1 MVAFTKRTPLKS
13 LNMKVVKVYGEL
25 KKRLGQG
32 RFELDVATPAE
43 AIRALCA
50 NFPGLQRWIIDSE
63 QDGIGYKVKV
73 GRETI
78 GEENLEELH
87 YPWSERDVFS
97 ITPVLAGAGRG
108 WGKVIVGALLVTAAI
123 VFAPAGTGF
132 MGLGSQSVA
141 PGVSHAFT
149 MGAAASSF
157 VGSVG
162 AAMMLSGVAEMLSP
176 VPKMPEDPEQLQ
188 SFSFSGIVNTSKIG
202 SPVPIAYGRV
212 FVGSSVISSGLDV
225 DQLV

>member
-1 MVAFTKRTPLKS
+1 
-13 LNMKVVKVYGEL
+13 MKVVKVYGEL

-50 NFPGLQRWIIDSE
+50 NFPGLQKWIVDSE

-73 GRETI
+73 GREDI
-78 GEENLEELH
+78 GEDNLEELH

-97 ITPVLAGAGRG
+97 ITPVVSGAGRG
-108 WGKVIVGALLVTAAI
+108 WGKIIIGALLVTAAI
-123 VFAPAGTGF
+123 VFAPAGMGF
-132 MGLGSQSVA
+132 MGLGSQTSTTA
-141 PGVSHAFT
+141 AFT
-149 MGAAASSF
+149 MGAGASSF

-188 SFSFSGIVNTSKIG
+188 SFSFSGVVNTSKVG